1 MIEPLA
7 ADLVLPG
14 LLVIF
19 PQSRLCLD
27 RFLGGYGSEYLQ
39 GVNLVLEAEIGPLIL
54 LISAGI
60 IIHTLRFF
68 KDLLNYRLA
77 HPF

>member
-1 MIEPLA
+1 MIESLA
-7 ADLVLPG
+7 ANLVLPG
-14 LLVIF
+14 LLLIF
-19 PQSRLCLD
+19 PQSRLRLD
-27 RFLGGYGSEYLQ
+27 RFLGGYGTEYLQ

-54 LISAGI
+54 LISASV

-68 KDLLNYRLA
+68 KHLLNYRLA